1 MAAKLLICAP
11 SNAAIDEV
19 TRRLKDGVPTG
30 AGISTRPKIVRIGAD
45 ASTHVSVKDVHLDVL
60 VNARLT
66 NTSGNGDDRQG
77 ETVLQERIN
86 ENQRQNA
93 NTQAELDAVGD
104 NQAKRDALQQRLVE
118 LKSQRT
124 ALFQERSKAR
134 DAAKDATRQMDA
146 ARRQA
151 RQDILNEA
159 DIICS
164 TLSGAGH
171 ESIAGFDFETVIID
185 EAAQAVELSALIPL
199 KYRCT
204 RCIMIGGADAELDHA
219 I

>member
-1 MAAKLLICAP
+1 V
-11 SNAAIDEV
+11 DEV

-30 AGISTRPKIVRIGAD
+30 VGESTRPKIVRIGAD
-45 ASTHVSVKDVHLDVL
+45 ASIHPSVKDVHLDVL

-66 NTSGNGDDRQG
+66 SSSKADDGRQG
-77 ETVLQERIN
+77 EAVLQERIN
-86 ENQRQNA
+86 ENQRQTL
-93 NTQAELDAVGD
+93 NTQAELDNVGD
-104 NQAKRDALQQRLVE
+104 NQAKREALEARLVQ
-118 LKSQRT
+118 LKGQRT
-124 ALFQERSKAR
+124 VLFNERSRAR
-134 DAAKDATRQMDA
+134 DAAKDATRQMDG

-171 ESIAGFDFETVIID
+171 DSISGFDFETVIID
-185 EAAQAVELSALIPL
+185 EAAQAVELSALVPL

-204 RCIMIGGADAELDHA
+204 RCIMIGGKTA
-219 I
+219 